1 MTVETAET
9 NESDEYGE
17 DKDDRPLRG
26 YVTLMA
32 AYGIF
37 VGVLALVLRK
47 RRIVPQLGIGD
58 VALLTVA
65 THKVSRVVT
74 KDAITSPLR
83 APFVRYVEPA
93 GAGEI
98 NEQVRVGGTA
108 HALGELLTCPLCF
121 DVWAA
126 TAFLAGYSF
135 APRATRLAASVFV
148 IGAASNAL
156 HFGWDAL
163 KKVDE

>member
-1 MTVETAET
+1 MSDQT
-9 NESDEYGE
+9 DEYGE

-32 AYGIF
+32 AYGAV
-37 VGVLALVLRK
+37 VGGLALVLRR
-47 RRIVPQLGIGD
+47 RRIVPELGLGD
-58 VALLTVA
+58 LALLAVA
-65 THKVSRVVT
+65 THKLSRVVT

-93 GAGEI
+93 GAGEV
-98 NEQVRVGGTA
+98 NEQVRVGGAA
-108 HALGELLTCPLCF
+108 HALGELLMCPLCC
-121 DVWAA
+121 DVWVA
-126 TAFLAGYSF
+126 TAFVAGYSLV
-135 APRATRLAASVFV
+135 PRATRLAASVFA
-148 IGAASNAL
+148 IGAASNVL